1 MRRERPPPALIAP
14 RYVFEVS
21 SQKTYCIDSGRKVAE
36 YLAIPT
42 IEAYVVLDR
51 PRRSLT
57 VYRADAG
64 PQTFC
69 TGMVLLGDVSLH
81 LEALFA

>member
-1 MRRERPPPALIAP
+1 MFSKSRRKRRI
-14 RYVFEVS
+14 VS
-21 SQKTYCIDSGRKVAE
+21 TADGRSPNTWRF
-36 YLAIPT
+36 PT

-64 PQTFC
+64 PHTFC